1 MGALCVLSSGIGV
14 INYFP
19 KKGQCFCLLPGGFE
33 PLGSIA
39 CRVVGVESIQGEL
52 KCFCVK
58 DGTRRM
64 RLLEG
69 GGLFESVFIGGVE
82 VSEDGI
88 AEGGRH

>member
-1 MGALCVLSSGIGV
+1 M
-14 INYFP
+14 
-19 KKGQCFCLLPGGFE
+19 
-33 PLGSIA
+33 
-39 CRVVGVESIQGEL
+39 ESIQGEL